1 MSRLKKNET
10 KRPKAIGIKMDD
22 TVVVIAGKNKGPEPR
37 KVIGVRREDG
47 KVIVEGV
54 NVMKDRERNTSQG
67 RGQGQTEVVEKPF
80 PIDRSNVMLLDPQT
94 KKPTRVK
101 SEVRDGKR
109 VRVGIKSGEVI

>member
-1 MSRLKKNET
+1 MPKKKDEKRT
-10 KRPKAIGIKMDD
+10 KPLGIRIDD

-37 KVIGVRREDG
+37 KVIGVRRDTG

-54 NVMKDRERNTSQG
+54 NVMKDRERSTSQG

-80 PIDRSNVMLLDPQT
+80 PIDRSNVMLLDPTT

-101 SEVRDGKR
+101 TEVRDGKR
-109 VRVGIKSGEVI
+109 VRVSKKSGEVI

>member
-1 MSRLKKNET
+1 MPKRKDVKRT
-10 KRPKAIGIKMDD
+10 KALGIKMDD

-37 KVIGVRREDG
+37 KVIGVRKDTG

-54 NVMKDRERNTSQG
+54 NVMKDRERATGAG
-67 RGQGQTEVVEKPF
+67 RNQGQTEVVEKPF

-109 VRVGIKSGEVI
+109 VRVSKKSGEII